1 MVRIMFALSVDSAKN
16 LAIGVAVVFLV
27 LSIVSAIVV
36 KKVVT
41 KIILVVLLGGLALGA
56 YTQRK
61 SLQDC
66 VDREQS
72 AISNGSVGSSK
83 VTCNFFGTDIEVPAP

>member
-1 MVRIMFALSVDSAKN
+1 MIALSVDSAKN
-16 LAIGVAVVFLV
+16 LAIGVAVVFLA
-27 LSIVSAIVV
+27 LSVVSAIVV

-41 KIILVVLLGGLALGA
+41 KIILIVLLAGLALGA

-66 VDREQS
+66 VEKGQQEITSGS
-72 AISNGSVGSSK
+72 AGAGSI
-83 VTCNFFGTDIEVPAP
+83 TCNFFGTDVTVPAP